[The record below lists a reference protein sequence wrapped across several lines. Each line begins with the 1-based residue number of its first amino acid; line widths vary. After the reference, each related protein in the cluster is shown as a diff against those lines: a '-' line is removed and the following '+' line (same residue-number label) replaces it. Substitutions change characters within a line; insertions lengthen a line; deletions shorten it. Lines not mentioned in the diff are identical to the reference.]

1 MEKFFV
7 LLGFVVITH
16 TITFAASCPLT
27 SDEPRL
33 EYHYSGS
40 ARLIC
45 DYLNGRLQTRF
56 WHNENDSE
64 TREYYS
70 NGMPREYNLR
80 AQNMGGGL
88 YLENKKYNQSGMLIS
103 HYLMSGNYGFDC
115 VYAGDYQLKCRDW
128 ESGID
133 YYTSVEY
140 ASQYE
145 GN

>member
-1 MEKFFV
+1 MKKFFV

-45 DYLNGRLQTRF
+45 DYLNGRLRERF
-56 WHNENDSE
+56 EHNGYDSE
-64 TREYYS
+64 SMEYYS
-70 NGMPREYNLR
+70 NRMPKEYHLR
-80 AQNMGGGL
+80 SQNAGGGL
-88 YLENKKYNQSGMLIS
+88 YLESKKYNPAGMLFDY
-103 HYLMSGNYGFDC
+103 YLKSGTYGFDC
-115 VYAGDYQLKCRDW
+115 VYAGDYQLKCRDL